1 MDILLSVLFVIVC
14 VLLILVVLLQKGRGG
29 GLGAAFGGAASSAFG
44 TRVGDVFTWVT
55 VGLVATF
62 LLLAI
67 GTTLAHRPEK
77 QTLAAPI
84 LRPGSSVDNEPVM
97 VTIDIDAQ
105 EKATIY
111 YTADGTEPDRESTEY
126 DGAIRVKPGTQIKAR
141 AYRTSWHTSPVS
153 QGLYGP
159 AELFSDLLTDVPA
172 LPTDVPAL
180 PTDAP
185 ALPTD
190 APALPADAD
199 QPETPAEVPTT
210 APAL

>member
-1 MDILLSVLFVIVC
+1 MDILLSVLFVVVC

-77 QTLAAPI
+77 QTLVAPT
-84 LRPGSSVDNEPVM
+84 LRPGSSDGNEPVM
-97 VTIDIDAQ
+97 VTIDAQ
-105 EKATIY
+105 EKAKIY
-111 YTADGTEPDRESTEY
+111 YTADGTEPDRDSTEY

-141 AYRTSWHTSPVS
+141 AYRASWHASSVS

-159 AELFSDLLTDVPA
+159 AERFSDLLTDVPA
-172 LPTDVPAL
+172 LPADAPAL
-180 PTDAP
+180 PADAP

-190 APALPADAD
+190 APDH